1 MLSRSRL
8 TMVCNTFKTRTGIQ
22 MFKLLCGTPCA
33 SVARLSL
40 HLMHLE
46 IWQIPSVPNG
56 TSQHLPDS
64 DAHTAT
70 SQGSPLGVRWS
81 AGISG
86 EFNGLIVDGTSLLV
100 KPIGFLTLKTVRAYR
115 KLSLNHFWEL
125 GFWGFWGS
133 IAENRFTG
141 SIGPRRGC
149 GSHLCWSAVFSAH
162 GFVHE
167 SWLII
172 NQF

>member
-1 MLSRSRL
+1 VLLVLSRSRL

-22 MFKLLCGTPCA
+22 MFKLLFGTPCA

-40 HLMHLE
+40 HLE
-46 IWQIPSVPNG
+46 IWQIHSVPNG

-86 EFNGLIVDGTSLLV
+86 SMAWLKGTSLLV
-100 KPIGFLTLKTVRAYR
+100 KPMGF
-115 KLSLNHFWEL
+115 
-125 GFWGFWGS
+125 
-133 IAENRFTG
+133 
-141 SIGPRRGC
+141 
-149 GSHLCWSAVFSAH
+149 
-162 GFVHE
+162 
-167 SWLII
+167 
-172 NQF
+172 